1 MEIVYIGA
9 HWCAPCRVIK
19 PQIAEL
25 CKKFNVSLKAL
36 DFDDDL
42 NDDERETIHKV
53 PTIRIYSKNVKAA
66 EFNTAQVANTEAW
79 LRAHIKLDDADF

>member
-9 HWCAPCRVIK
+9 HWCSPCRVIK
-19 PQIAEL
+19 PQIEEI
-25 CKKFNVSLKAL
+25 CKKFSVPFKAL
-36 DFDDDL
+36 DYDDDL
-42 NDDERETIHKV
+42 DDEGRETIQKV
-53 PTIRIYSKNVKAA
+53 PTIRIFFKAVKAA

>member
-9 HWCAPCRVIK
+9 HWCSPCRVIK
-19 PQIAEL
+19 PQIEEI
-25 CKKFNVSLKAL
+25 CKKFSVPFKAL
-36 DFDDDL
+36 DYDDDL
-42 NDDERETIHKV
+42 DDEGRETIQKV
-53 PTIRIYSKNVKAA
+53 PTIRIFFKAIKAA

>member
-9 HWCAPCRVIK
+9 HWCSPCRVIK
-19 PQIAEL
+19 PQIEAI
-25 CKKFNVSLKAL
+25 CKKFSVPFKAL
-36 DFDDDL
+36 DYDDDL
-42 NDDERETIHKV
+42 DDEGRETIQKV
-53 PTIRIYSKNVKAA
+53 PTIRIFVKAVKAA